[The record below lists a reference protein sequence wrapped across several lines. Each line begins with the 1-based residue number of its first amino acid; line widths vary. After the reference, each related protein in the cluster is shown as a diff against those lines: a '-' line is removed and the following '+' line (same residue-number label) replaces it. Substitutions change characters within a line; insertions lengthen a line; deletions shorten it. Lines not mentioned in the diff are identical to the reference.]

1 MEREA
6 VNGVVM
12 IMSKQTMYEARLP
25 DSNGYIAYPDN
36 EHEVWQALY
45 DRQEGNLPQYA
56 CDAYLKGLDNLAM
69 PKDRIPQLGEID
81 KVLRETTGWKTA
93 AVPAL
98 ISFEKFFQ
106 LLANQEF
113 PVATFIRS
121 KEEFDYLQEPDVF
134 HEIFGH
140 CPLLT
145 NESFAR
151 FSHQYGKLG
160 LAASKEERVFL
171 ARLYWFTVEFG
182 LIRCRDNQLK
192 IYGGGILSSPG
203 ETLYAMGDKPQVKS
217 FDLIDMLRTPYRI
230 DIMQPVY
237 YTIDSIDYLDEV
249 VKMDIMAAVN
259 KARQL
264 GLYPAMFEPKSKAC

>member
-1 MEREA
+1 
-6 VNGVVM
+6 
-12 IMSKQTMYEARLP
+12 MSKQTTYQARMP
-25 DSNGYIAYPDN
+25 DSQGYIAYPEN
-36 EHEVWQALY
+36 EHKIWQALY
-45 DRQEGNLPQYA
+45 QRQKGNLPQYA
-56 CDAYLKGLDNLAM
+56 CDAYLQGLKDLAM
-69 PKDRIPQLGEID
+69 PEERIPQLQEID
-81 KVLRETTGWKTA
+81 KVLLETTGWKTA
-93 AVPAL
+93 GVPAL

-106 LLANQEF
+106 LLANKEF

-121 KEEFDYLQEPDVF
+121 QEEFDYLQEPDIF

-145 NESFAR
+145 NPSFAR
-151 FSHQYGKLG
+151 FSHEYGKLG

-182 LIRCRDNQLK
+182 LLRDSNNQLK

-203 ETLYAMGDKPQVKS
+203 ETLYAMGDTPLIKP

-237 YTIDSIDYLDEV
+237 YVIDSIDYLDEV
-249 VKMDIMAAVN
+249 VKMDIMKAVTQ
-259 KARQL
+259 ARQL
-264 GLYPAMFEPKSKAC
+264 GLHAPLFEPKSKAS